1 MTAPRAVRNI
11 EVKARA
17 PRGVAAL
24 RLLLPG
30 LGGVHQWTRRQ
41 VDTFFTT
48 PRGRLKL
55 RQEYEGGRLL
65 NAELIPY
72 LRADTAEV
80 RESSFAVL
88 PVALPDLVAGLFA
101 EILGVRSVVEKTREL
116 WVVHEGT
123 VRVHL
128 DEVAGLGAFCEIEAI
143 VETEAGLT
151 VPGEDPTTV
160 AALQEQRT
168 HDLLAALG
176 LGPEDIQSQAY
187 ADLLE
192 NP

>member
-1 MTAPRAVRNI
+1 MTVPRAIRNT

-17 PRGVAAL
+17 PRGVTAL
-24 RLLLPG
+24 REVLPG
-30 LGGVHQWTRRQ
+30 LGAVYQWTRRQ

-55 RQEYEGGRLL
+55 REEYEGGCLL

-72 LRADTAEV
+72 LRADSAEV
-80 RESSFAVL
+80 RESRFAVL
-88 PVALPDLVAGLFA
+88 PVATPEVVHGLFA
-101 EILGVRSVVEKTREL
+101 DILGVRSVVEKVREL
-116 WVVHEGT
+116 WLVHDET

-128 DEVAGLGAFCEIEAI
+128 DEVAGLGAFCEIEAV

-151 VPGEDPTTV
+151 VPGLDVAAV

-168 HDLLAALG
+168 HELLAALG
-176 LGPEDIQSQAY
+176 LGPEDIQARAY
-187 ADLLE
+187 ADLLG

>member
-1 MTAPRAVRNI
+1 MSVSRAIRNI

-17 PRGVAAL
+17 PRGVDAL
-24 RLLLPG
+24 RVLLPG
-30 LGGVHQWTRRQ
+30 LGGVRQWTRRQ

-55 RQEYEGGRLL
+55 RQEYESDRLL

-72 LRADTAEV
+72 LRADSPEV
-80 RESSFAVL
+80 RESRFAVL

-116 WVVHEGT
+116 WLVHDGT

-128 DEVAGLGAFCEIEAI
+128 DEVAGLGAFCEVEAI

-151 VPGEDPTTV
+151 VAGQDARDV

-176 LGPEDIQSQAY
+176 LGPADIQSRAY